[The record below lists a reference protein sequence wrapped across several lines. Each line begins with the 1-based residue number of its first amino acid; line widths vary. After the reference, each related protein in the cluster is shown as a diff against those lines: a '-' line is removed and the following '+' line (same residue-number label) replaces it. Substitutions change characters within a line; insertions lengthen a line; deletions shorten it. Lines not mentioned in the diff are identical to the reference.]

1 MREND
6 SFLKMIGLEDESTSP
21 SEALPAPSVEA
32 EASEEAYSEE
42 VYSEEVYLEE
52 VPGEEVPTDELLA
65 EQGYTEESS
74 SEEASSEEGYTEEV
88 YAEEFLTAE
97 ALAAEVLT
105 GELQAEGDDSEEFNA
120 EEIDAEE
127 IDAEENHTNDLD
139 STERIEISKEDR
151 LLQGIEEAEA
161 SRATDIYA
169 RSFRQ
174 DHRETRAFGLQAE
187 TDPFDDFDQTH
198 EQEGPLTSAD
208 EVPELESLSGEIID
222 DQIESEDSRST
233 QAFRRT
239 QEFQYEESAGP
250 ILLAVSGYDLQKEI
264 SLSNPPLTIGRDPQN
279 QLVIDDSSIS
289 RFHAE
294 IRLLG
299 DEIQILDLGS
309 TNGIKVNGALIQA
322 QTLKNRDVIHVGDI
336 VFEFLSSKD
345 EIKDSPEVQAVRET
359 IVSKTAAMAN
369 SRKKLFKTKRSK
381 LIAASVLV
389 LFAFALGLNL
399 LKSFSTNIKNT
410 GAEFIATQTESA
422 VESFKA
428 KIQDELGRGVEELTD
443 DELRQRFQAEIDS
456 ISLPLPES
464 FMRGVRGLPMPV
476 VRFFLRNPEV
486 LKDYLKDTS
495 STLVIEAA
503 LKEEIQGLLAQQN
516 FSEVESLLSQLL
528 KLNPEDPEAQSLQAE
543 FEKQKNPIETPAP
556 LEISEEERELFYNY
570 MKTYQEKTE
579 ELLAA
584 KKYEIAVQFID
595 DIKAAIIELSRS
607 GPQYGDLVGSALSEW
622 SSKQEVIKKT
632 LIAKEQK
639 EKEMN
644 EVLLMG
650 RQKLDEAQAQLNLGR
665 VSEAQGLLDEFL
677 ENYPTHPERQT
688 AEKLQVEI
696 ERAIQV
702 SFESLKSQVETYM
715 KAENFKVAWDSI
727 YRFMDL
733 VPGYALAEDL
743 RSDVL
748 KQTGMRAAQFYN
760 QARVFEFEAD
770 DLIAAEQ
777 YYKRVIET
785 ADPRGDLVKKAE
797 RRYAEVK
804 RKNIQ

>member
-21 SEALPAPSVEA
+21 SEALPASSVEA
-32 EASEEAYSEE
+32 EASEEVYSEAAHSE
-42 VYSEEVYLEE
+42 AAYSEEVYLEE
-52 VPGEEVPTDELLA
+52 APEEEVPSEGA
-65 EQGYTEESS
+65 FSEEGSTEEVC
-74 SEEASSEEGYTEEV
+74 AEEGYTEEI

-97 ALAAEVLT
+97 ALTAEVLT
-105 GELQAEGDDSEEFNA
+105 AELPA
-120 EEIDAEE
+120 EEAKEEE
-127 IDAEENHTNDLD
+127 IDAEENHTNNLD

-174 DHRETRAFGLQAE
+174 DHRETRAFGLQDE
-187 TDPFDDFDQTH
+187 SDPFDDFDQTH
-198 EQEGPLTSAD
+198 EQDSPLTSAE
-208 EVPELESLSGEIID
+208 EVPELESLSGEIMN

-239 QEFQYEESAGP
+239 QEFQYEESSGP
-250 ILLAVSGYDLQKEI
+250 ILFAVSGYDLQKEI
-264 SLSNPPLTIGRDPQN
+264 SLSNLPLTIGRDPQN

-309 TNGIKVNGALIQA
+309 TNGIKLNGALIQA

-336 VFEFLSSKD
+336 IFEFLSSKD

-381 LIAASVLV
+381 LIAASVLI
-389 LFAFALGLNL
+389 LFAVALGLNL

-410 GAEFIATQTESA
+410 GAEFIATQTENA

-443 DELRQRFQAEIDS
+443 DELRQRFQAEMDS
-456 ISLPLPES
+456 ISLPLPET
-464 FMRGVRGLPMPV
+464 FMKGLRGLPMPV
-476 VRFFLRNPEV
+476 VRFFLRKPEV

-495 STLVIEAA
+495 STFVIEAA
-503 LKEEIQGLLAQQN
+503 LKAEIQGLLAQQN
-516 FSEVESLLSQLL
+516 FSEAESLLGQLL
-528 KLNPEDPEAQSLQAE
+528 KLNPEDLEAQSLQAE
-543 FEKQKNPIETPAP
+543 LEKQKNPIEAPAP
-556 LEISEEERELFYNY
+556 LEISEEEQELFYNY

-632 LIAKEQK
+632 LIVKEQK

-644 EVLLMG
+644 EVVLMG
-650 RQKLDEAQAQLNLGR
+650 RQKLEEAQAQLNLGR
-665 VSEAQGLLDEFL
+665 VSEAQGLL
-677 ENYPTHPERQT
+677 
-688 AEKLQVEI
+688 A
-696 ERAIQV
+696 
-702 SFESLKSQVETYM
+702 
-715 KAENFKVAWDSI
+715 
-727 YRFMDL
+727 
-733 VPGYALAEDL
+733 
-743 RSDVL
+743 
-748 KQTGMRAAQFYN
+748 
-760 QARVFEFEAD
+760 
-770 DLIAAEQ
+770 
-777 YYKRVIET
+777 
-785 ADPRGDLVKKAE
+785 
-797 RRYAEVK
+797 
-804 RKNIQ
+804 

>member
-6 SFLKMIGLEDESTSP
+6 SFLKMIGLEDESTSQ

-32 EASEEAYSEE
+32 EASEEAYLEE
-42 VYSEEVYLEE
+42 VPAEEVPSEAAYSEEVYLEE
-52 VPGEEVPTDELLA
+52 VALEAAP
-65 EQGYTEESS
+65 Q
-74 SEEASSEEGYTEEV
+74 EEAPLEEGYTEEGYTEEI

-97 ALAAEVLT
+97 V
-105 GELQAEGDDSEEFNA
+105 QAQGD
-120 EEIDAEE
+120 
-127 IDAEENHTNDLD
+127 D

-174 DHRETRAFGLQAE
+174 DHRETRAVGLQDE
-187 TDPFDDFDQTH
+187 SDPFDDFDQTH
-198 EQEGPLTSAD
+198 EQESPPTFENEAA
-208 EVPELESLSGEIID
+208 ELEVEDPSGEMLD

-239 QEFQYEESAGP
+239 QEFQYEESSGP
-250 ILLAVSGYDLQKEI
+250 ILFAVSGYDLQKEI
-264 SLSNPPLTIGRDPQN
+264 SLSNLPLTIGRDPQN

-294 IRLLG
+294 IRLLA

-322 QTLKNRDVIHVGDI
+322 QTLKSRDVIHVGDI
-336 VFEFLSSKD
+336 IFEFLSSKD
-345 EIKDSPEVQAVRET
+345 EIKDGPEVQAVRET
-359 IVSKTAAMAN
+359 IVSKTASIAN

-381 LIAASVLV
+381 LIAASVII

-399 LKSFSTNIKNT
+399 LKSYSTDIKNS
-410 GAEFIATQTESA
+410 GAEFIASQTENA
-422 VESFKA
+422 VESFKE
-428 KIQDELGRGVEELTD
+428 KIQEELGRGVEDLTD
-443 DELRQRFQAEIDS
+443 DELRERFQAEVDS

-464 FMRGVRGLPMPV
+464 FMKGVRGLPMPV
-476 VRFFLRNPEV
+476 VRFFLQKPEV
-486 LKDYLKDTS
+486 LKAYLKDTS
-495 STLVIEAA
+495 STFVIEVA
-503 LKEEIQGLLAQQN
+503 LKEEIQEQLAQQKI
-516 FSEVESLLSQLL
+516 SEAESLLSQLL
-528 KLNPEDPEAQSLQAE
+528 RLNSEDPDAQSLRAE
-543 FEKQKNPIETPAP
+543 IEKKKNPIETSAP
-556 LEISEEERELFYNY
+556 LEISEEEQELFYNY

-579 ELLAA
+579 ELLAS
-584 KKYEIAVQFID
+584 KKYDIAVEFID

-622 SSKQEVIKKT
+622 SSKQEMIKKT
-632 LIAKEQK
+632 LIAQDRKER
-639 EKEMN
+639 ERN
-644 EVLLMG
+644 ETILQG
-650 RQKLDEAQAQLNLGR
+650 QRKLEEARTQLNLGR
-665 VSEAQGLLDEFL
+665 VSEAQGLLSEFL
-677 ENYPTHPERQT
+677 EEFPAHPERQS
-688 AEKLQVEI
+688 AEALQAEI

-702 SFESLKSQVETYM
+702 SFDSLKSQVETYM

-733 VPGYALAEDL
+733 VPGYSLAEDL